1 MAKTSST
8 VYQLSIALIV
18 FVLLTFVLAITTY
31 LFFKQRMDEQTKSQ
45 SAEQTMADKQAELLT
60 AQEELQKLRAIVG
73 EPEGTPAQAV
83 EDAFSKL
90 VTTDFNGFN
99 QDPKT
104 YKTLIAWLR
113 QEFVRRDQEVNA
125 AAEKVKAAEAAVA
138 AAETKV
144 AAAEQ
149 EKTEKVAAAAKAQ
162 TDDKQ
167 KFDSQWQDHE
177 AELKKLLEQKRVAEE
192 RGDHFDLVVSR
203 IADGSQYLSP
213 ARQRDFAS
221 REKPEDKL
229 GVLYA
234 ELRDRAKALDEQN
247 RVLASLRVADRDLQQ
262 HVLAATPKEDRIDGF
277 DGRVLSVDEVSRT
290 ALISCQSTRG
300 IRPGMVLDVFPPDD
314 SRPQIGD
321 RKGVVE
327 VTEVEG
333 PSLVRVAIRR
343 DSIRTPIL
351 AGDAVATSL
360 WAAGTAPEVAIVGY
374 VNLDDAG
381 GSDAAR
387 LAAFVARAG
396 ARVVDAVTP
405 STAMVVDGGKPPA
418 QASDETKEAFESE
431 ARRQKRA
438 IDSARQWGV
447 RVVGV
452 DAVLDMLGTSRQ
464 ALAADRLPEAAG
476 TR

>member
-1 MAKTSST
+1 MATTNPT
-8 VYQLSIALIV
+8 VYRLSIALIV

-31 LFFKQRMDEQTKSQ
+31 LFFKQRMDEQLKAQ
-45 SAEQTMADKQAELLT
+45 SAEKTTSDKQAELLT
-60 AQEELQKLRAIVG
+60 AQQELQKLREIVG

-90 VTTDFNGFN
+90 LTSEFNGFN

-104 YKTLIAWLR
+104 YKTLIGWLR
-113 QEFVRRDQEVNA
+113 QEFVRRDQEVKA
-125 AAEKVKAAEAAVA
+125 AAEKVKTAEAAVA
-138 AAETKV
+138 AAEKKAAESEQANMAKV
-144 AAAEQ
+144 AAAE
-149 EKTEKVAAAAKAQ
+149 KSQ

-167 KFDSQWQDHE
+167 KFDAQWREHE
-177 AELKKLLEQKRVAEE
+177 AEQKKLLEQKQAAEQ
-192 RGDHFDLVVSR
+192 RSDQFDLVTSR
-203 IADGSQYLSP
+203 IADAAQYLSP

-221 REKPEDKL
+221 REKAEDKL
-229 GVLYA
+229 GVIYA
-234 ELRDRAKALDEQN
+234 ELRDRAKAIDEQN
-247 RVLASLRVADRDLQQ
+247 RVLASLRVADRELQEQ
-262 HVLAATPKEDRIDGF
+262 VLAATPKDDRIDGF
-277 DGRVLSVDEVSRT
+277 DGRVLSVDEVGRSV
-290 ALISCQSTRG
+290 LISSASTRG
-300 IRPGMVLDVFPPDD
+300 IRPGMVLHVFPPDD

-333 PSLVRVAIRR
+333 PSLVRAAIRR

-360 WAAGTAPEVAIVGY
+360 WAAGTSPEVAIVGY

-381 GSDAAR
+381 GNDAAR
-387 LAAFVARAG
+387 LVDFVTRAG
-396 ARVVDAVTP
+396 ARIVEAVTP
-405 STAMVVDGGKPPA
+405 STAMVVDGGKPPM
-418 QASDETKEAFESE
+418 QASPEAKEAFEAE

-438 IDSARQWGV
+438 LDAARQWGV

-464 ALAADRLPEAAG
+464 ALEADRLPRAAG